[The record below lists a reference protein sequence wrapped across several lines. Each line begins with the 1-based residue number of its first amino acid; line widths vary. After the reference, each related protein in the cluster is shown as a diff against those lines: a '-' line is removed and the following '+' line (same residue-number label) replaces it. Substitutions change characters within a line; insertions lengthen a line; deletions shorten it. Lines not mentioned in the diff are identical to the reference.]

1 MKKNVFVALLGL
13 SLSVPVATIQ
23 AQIVKTAPSV
33 LISGKSGTTS
43 TMIAE
48 LTPNS
53 AYKTFGSSSG
63 ETYLS
68 RAGLSLYS
76 VRFTNAGSEN
86 LSTAS
91 ANNEVYF
98 DATDESVAQIE
109 LIAQSGTSSESGNE
123 YFVVLYGEKD
133 SNSSTTS
140 TMYLEDED
148 DATVTADDVSCQSST
163 SNAAFKIISGTFTVP
178 SSTDGTDNRRLEIKA
193 NGTCR
198 GEITKVQVFRV
209 TS

>member
-98 DATDESVAQIE
+98 DATDESVAQI
-109 LIAQSGTSSESGNE
+109 GTSSESGNE